1 MIFYYQTA
9 EEFLWPVQTLPIPSQ
24 ILFCWVTPNPVSA
37 SWSQGTKNRASVVVV
52 GLVVRLKAINLKAL
66 ILSHMKSA
74 KQPNLSSP
82 IVTQGQGILKTFMQC
97 THLPILH
104 IQEEVNHSDPF
115 YFCMRLWHDQAVTG
129 VCFSVSLGLWHYCVH
144 SPILKKDRKG
154 QRDRTTQKNRVSSCK
169 HDKNRENVS
178 WRSFAWTDLIGV
190 NFQKNSP
197 SILLHINSE
206 YLSKPWPVHIL
217 WLLGKLSLVEN
228 NSPMWVF

>member
-52 GLVVRLKAINLKAL
+52 ALVDRLKAINLKAL

-115 YFCMRLWHDQAVTG
+115 YFCMRLWQPYFRSLVTFTWPSSDWG
-129 VCFSVSLGLWHYCVH
+129 MFLSKLGALTLLC
-144 SPILKKDRKG
+144 PLPNIKKG
-154 QRDRTTQKNRVSSCK
+154 QK
-169 HDKNRENVS
+169 
-178 WRSFAWTDLIGV
+178 RSKRQNHPEEQSF
-190 NFQKNSP
+190 
-197 SILLHINSE
+197 LLQTWQE
-206 YLSKPWPVHIL
+206 QRKCQLAKFCLDWPD
-217 WLLGKLSLVEN
+217 WS
-228 NSPMWVF
+228 